1 MSRKRTS
8 ARPRPRSRAAKVYDY
23 TLGSFDLG
31 ATGGGTSSFLSS
43 LLPRAVVIGGLGA
56 IVYGLFF
63 SKKAV
68 EKKNAKDTEVPTGR
82 DTGAGVTAGSVVFAA
97 FKDPGSGVSVSGP
110 SGMLALTPT
119 GMHTV
124 KAGESW
130 ANIASRAFGDYRWWP
145 AIWDFNRMSGKFGAP
160 TTLAVGDVIEL
171 PKLPVSKKYQGAIF
185 ARAEADRAWEIKKS
199 KQGPKKAGA
208 RPQAVLTITP
218 MPLEPDAVTGAGA
231 GSQYL
236 SPMGMTSI
244 ELPPSGQD
252 PVAVAAGAPV
262 PPAVQ
267 EADMFLS
274 DDQLAAQQR
283 GETTSEEDLSM

>member
-1 MSRKRTS
+1 MSRKRS
-8 ARPRPRSRAAKVYDY
+8 RSHAAKVYDY

-31 ATGGGTSSFLSS
+31 ATGGGTSFLSA

-82 DTGAGVTAGSVVFAA
+82 DTGAGVTSGSVVFAA
-97 FKDPGSGVSVSGP
+97 FRDAGSGVSVSGP
-110 SGMLALTPT
+110 SGMLVLTPT

-145 AIWDFNRMSGKFGAP
+145 AIWDFNRLSGKFGAP

-171 PKLPVSKKYQGAIF
+171 PKLPVSKKYQDAIF

-199 KQGPKKAGA
+199 KQGAKKAGG
-208 RPQAVLTITP
+208 RPQAVLAITP
-218 MPLEPDAVTGAGA
+218 MPLEADAVTGSGAGA
-231 GSQYL
+231 GGRYIN
-236 SPMGMTSI
+236 PTGMTSI
-244 ELPPSGQD
+244 ELPPGAQD

-267 EADMFLS
+267 EADMFLT
-274 DDQLAAQQR
+274 DNQLAAQEQ
-283 GETTSEEDLSM
+283 GSEAYEDLSL